1 MQQPETIGFIGLG
14 RMGKPM
20 ARNLLKAGYPL
31 VVHNRSRAAVDEL
44 VLEGAQAAYS
54 PHEVAERSSVIIT
67 MLPDAP
73 DVTLVVEGAGGV
85 IESARRG
92 LVLIDMSTILPHVSV
107 ELATHLREHGV
118 IMLDAPVSG
127 GPQGAEAA
135 TLSIMVGGDKDAFD
149 KCRPIFEKLG
159 SKVVHMGDNG
169 TGSMAKLCN
178 QIACVLNLLG
188 VSEMLAL
195 GRRANL
201 DLDRLMEAVG
211 AGAAGSWMLA
221 NQGPKMIARD
231 FAPGFLIRLQQK
243 DLRLVMSTAEELH
256 LPLTGTALVQQLF
269 RALEASGEGEL
280 GTQAL
285 IKAVERLGAL
295 ES

>member
-1 MQQPETIGFIGLG
+1 MSQPETVGFIGLG

-31 VVHNRSRAAVDEL
+31 IVHNRSHAAVDEL
-44 VLEGAQAAYS
+44 VRAGAQAAYS
-54 PHEVAERSSVIIT
+54 PHEVAERSSIIVT

-73 DVTLVVEGAGGV
+73 DVTLVVEGAGGI
-85 IESARRG
+85 IESAHRG

-107 ELATHLREHGV
+107 ELATHLRQHGV

-135 TLSIMVGGDKDAFD
+135 TLSIMVGGDKEALA
-149 KCRPIFEKLG
+149 KCRPLLEKLG
-159 SKVVHMGDNG
+159 RQIVHMGDNG
-169 TGSMAKLCN
+169 SGSMAKLCN

-195 GRRANL
+195 ARRANL
-201 DLDRLMEAVG
+201 DVDRLLEAVS
-211 AGAAGSWMLA
+211 AGAASSWMLV
-221 NQGPKMIARD
+221 NQGPKMMARD

-243 DLRLVMSTAEELH
+243 DLRLVMTTAEELH
-256 LPLTGTALVQQLF
+256 LPLPGTALVQQLF

-295 ES
+295 SA